1 MEFDNL
7 LLKVAPRMLRANDDG
22 FIETGTKAIDALDTK
37 YVVELIPVAR
47 FNEDVRSHSGE
58 IVALQ

>member
-1 MEFDNL
+1 
-7 LLKVAPRMLRANDDG
+7 MLRANDDG